1 MSSVFVVDP
10 ELLECSLVLGVID
23 FLKDVLEATIVPLHY
38 GVLGGHKLWNRLGT
52 TNVCHGDENDVREA
66 FSSTR
71 PS

>member
-38 GVLGGHKLWNRLGT
+38 GVLG
-52 TNVCHGDENDVREA
+52 
-66 FSSTR
+66 
-71 PS
+71 